1 MDPFDVLVRRDL
13 TEMSREELEDV
24 FLKREDGRILFLGRI
39 PVASLYATFMASVYL
54 ELEKIVGKAA
64 RGLILTASK
73 NGGHR
78 AGRAI
83 RRRYVKRYGE
93 MGRERA
99 IAIARNMITIWGMCF
114 GWGRFEMEAEGD
126 RIRVKVEDSFEA
138 TGFVRLKERR
148 DFPVCW
154 MLLGYI
160 WGLLEGLLD
169 CKLNGEEKMCAA
181 KGDEYCL
188 FEYSVCLEPQQV

>member
-1 MDPFDVLVRRDL
+1 MDPFEVLVKKDL
-13 TEMSREELEDV
+13 SKMDIKELEKI

-39 PVASLYATFMASVYL
+39 PLASLYATFMASVYV
-54 ELEKIVGKAA
+54 ELEKLVGKAA

-83 RRRYVKRYGE
+83 RRRYIRRYGDLD
-93 MGRERA
+93 RERA
-99 IAIARNMITIWGMCF
+99 MMIARNMITIWGMCF
-114 GWGRFEMEAEGD
+114 GWGRFKMEEDGD
-126 RIRVKVEDSFEA
+126 VVRFIVEDSFEA
-138 TGFVRLKERR
+138 TGFVKLKEKK
-148 DFPVCW
+148 DMPVCW

-169 CKLNGEEKMCAA
+169 CKVEGEEKMCMARGE
-181 KGDEYCL
+181 KFCL
-188 FEYSVCLEPQQV
+188 FEYRINI